1 MIYITK
7 KKIFGVLR
15 NLDSKSIKDPVKSHF
30 KRKYFFLSEKNID
43 NITTYYLFLKDPEKF
58 IENNFV
64 KWKDTKSFVY
74 ESNPAF
80 HKDPDCKFLLSKF
93 ENMYIPWKFR
103 ERKLEN
109 ALRNWA
115 FDNKSLFHIN
125 KLAFIEEC
133 INFFNEKYPDMALK
147 ESDFEQI
154 SLNNSGI
161 ENFENYTLSE
171 LKDTVQE
178 TLKEARDYFEESK
191 KRKVLAHFKEKVFL
205 YHTEA
210 PLRYNDT
217 GINDEQVKEI
227 LQEIDENYI
236 KPINEII
243 IQICI
248 KEFLENKEF
257 DKTILEVLNFKNCKG
272 CYSDYNKD
280 ANSTVHFIERKME

>member
-1 MIYITK
+1 MYITK

-15 NLDSKSIKDPVKSHF
+15 NLDNKSIKDPVKDYF

-43 NITTYYLFLKDPEKF
+43 NITTYYLFLKNPEKF

-109 ALRNWA
+109 ELRNWA

-125 KLAFIEEC
+125 KSAFIEDC
-133 INFFNEKYPDMALK
+133 KSFFNEKYPDLALE

-154 SLNNSGI
+154 SLNNSGV

-171 LKDTVQE
+171 LKASVQE
-178 TLKEARDYFEESK
+178 TLKEAKEYFEESK
-191 KRKVLAHFKEKVFL
+191 KNKVLAHFKEKVFL
-205 YHTEA
+205 YHTQT

-217 GINDEQVKEI
+217 GIEDEEVKEI
-227 LQEIDENYI
+227 LHEIDEKYI

-272 CYSDYNKD
+272 CYSDYNTEITFK
-280 ANSTVHFIERKME
+280 VHFIERKIE